1 MPTISSIEE
10 FIRRSRIG
18 SVERFGENPLISS
31 FQISIAEFI
40 SSGHF
45 NGFDEE
51 TTTGGLL
58 GAFGATAPWCA
69 AHYGINPSFGW
80 IRYPKSGSSTIS
92 ESATGS
98 DFAILLRVGKNIA
111 RLAVFQAKKV
121 DGLSD
126 NFYIHQIS
134 PAGTDKDSVPEPQF
148 LRLRDYGE
156 KILST
161 LGRNDFSLPKM
172 DWIHYLAYRRDSLN
186 CIPISDLAQIDLI
199 YQSKRAAATTGYKKA
214 YAEAAKAEKSAN
226 RNPDNTLDSAFRI
239 SLMGKQWS
247 KHGIKG
253 ISGSANSKHLV
264 TLMTYGASDLVKT
277 PTGWLEVSTS
287 EEAASIVEAIRAQM
301 DVYESIG
308 IKGPKPTLEAAFNEW
323 SNAKIHR
330 KSDLIN
336 TFFSEVNRELA
347 NADMTAKLPSI
358 NPRPPGPR

>member
-1 MPTISSIEE
+1 M
-10 FIRRSRIG
+10 G
-18 SVERFGENPLISS
+18 SVKYFGENPLIST

-69 AHYGINPSFGW
+69 AYYGINPDFGW
-80 IRYPKSGSSTIS
+80 IRYPKSGGSTIS

-98 DFAILLRVGKNIA
+98 DFAILLRVGNNIA

-121 DGLSD
+121 DRISD
-126 NFYIHQIS
+126 NFYVHQIS
-134 PAGTDKDSVPEPQF
+134 PTVTDKDSVPEPQF

-156 KILST
+156 KILRT

-172 DWIHYLAYRRDSLN
+172 DWIHYLAYRRDSLT
-186 CIPISDLAQIDLI
+186 CIPISDLSQIDLI
-199 YQSKRAAATTGYKKA
+199 YQSMRAAAMTGYKKA
-214 YAEAAKAEKSAN
+214 YIDAAKTEKAAN
-226 RNPDNTLDSAFRI
+226 RDPDKTLDSAFRI

-253 ISGSANSKHLV
+253 ISDSANRKHLA
-264 TLMTYGASDLVKT
+264 TLMTYGASDMMKT

-308 IKGPKPTLEAAFNEW
+308 IKGPKPTLEAEFNKW
-323 SNAKIHR
+323 LSAKIHR
-330 KSDLIN
+330 KSDLKN
-336 TFFSEVNRELA
+336 KFSTEVNRELA
-347 NADMTAKLPSI
+347 NADVAAKLPGPK
-358 NPRPPGPR
+358 PRPPRPR